1 MRNLLLESAS
11 CSFSKLTALYFS
23 EHCQHKYGILPDNM
37 EEEEESSFSEL
48 TEVDSVEAAAELAQD
63 AENCKVDFSEPR
75 RILNFCMVS
84 MLGKLKNVHSR
95 DKVKTCN
102 ETLTNF

>member
-1 MRNLLLESAS
+1 MFQSTVNIS
-11 CSFSKLTALYFS
+11 
-23 EHCQHKYGILPDNM
+23 ILPDNM

-75 RILNFCMVS
+75 RILNIFMVS
-84 MLGKLKNVHSR
+84 MLGKLKNFHSR